1 MFQSN
6 HQIIIKFH
14 LPQELE
20 YQGLPSK
27 QIMKCLMEEN
37 KVESAFINSSW
48 GTVGLADKGKIIR
61 SS

>member
-37 KVESAFINSSW
+37 KVESAFINSS
-48 GTVGLADKGKIIR
+48 
-61 SS
+61 